1 MPNEDWQH
9 AVMGRGSAQFPRC
22 VEALNCPAK
31 VAQLPEEVAPVRARA
46 ARVGG
51 ILPPDAV
58 RGLIKLEVGAGFV
71 FDKQQGNSRFITR

>member
-9 AVMGRGSAQFPRC
+9 AVVGRGSAQFPRR

>member
-9 AVMGRGSAQFPRC
+9 AVVGRGSAQFPRR

-31 VAQLPEEVAPVRARA
+31 AAQLPEEVAPVRTRA

-58 RGLIKLEVGAGFV
+58 RGLIKF
-71 FDKQQGNSRFITR
+71 R

>member
-9 AVMGRGSAQFPRC
+9 AVVGRGSAQFPRR

-46 ARVGG
+46 ARVG
-51 ILPPDAV
+51 
-58 RGLIKLEVGAGFV
+58 
-71 FDKQQGNSRFITR
+71 